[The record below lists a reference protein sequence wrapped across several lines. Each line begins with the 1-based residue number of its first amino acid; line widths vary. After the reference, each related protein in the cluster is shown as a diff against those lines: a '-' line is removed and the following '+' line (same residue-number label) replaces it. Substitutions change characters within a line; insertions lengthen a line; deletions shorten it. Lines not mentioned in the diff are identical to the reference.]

1 MPYYIYML
9 SNVKRTV
16 FYIGITSNLKRR
28 VYEHKN
34 GLVEGF
40 SNKYKLKY
48 IIYFEEYKEVREAI
62 NREKQLKNWRRIW
75 KINLIRT
82 KNPSLKDLSENW

>member
-1 MPYYIYML
+1 ML